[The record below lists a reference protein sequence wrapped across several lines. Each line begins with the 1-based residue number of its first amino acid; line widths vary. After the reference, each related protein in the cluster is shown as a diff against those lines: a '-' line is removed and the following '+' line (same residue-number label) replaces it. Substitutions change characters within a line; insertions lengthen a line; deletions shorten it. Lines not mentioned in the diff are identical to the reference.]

1 MTQLMLDLCHFTKIL
16 QKSCQIFTFHV
27 SLKCRNFYVRL
38 RVGDFL
44 QRRKWMEFIFMIIKL
59 LGGLAMFLYGMEIM
73 GDGLRQ
79 GSGSALKN
87 VLGKLTHNALM
98 GVITGALVT
107 AVIQSSTATIVLTVG
122 LIGAGILNLKQ
133 AVSIVLGANIGTTVT
148 AQIIRLMDIDSAGSS
163 ILNFFKPDTLA
174 PLALIIGIILIMF
187 VKTEKSKNVG
197 MIALGFGVLFTGLL
211 SMTDAVEPL
220 AESQAFVDV
229 LGFFSDMPLLGI
241 VTGLVLTVIVQS
253 SSAMVGIL
261 QAMSSTGVMT
271 FELVYPIIMG
281 INLGTCVT
289 TAMVCSIGSS
299 KDAKRTGVVHIAFN
313 TIGTI
318 LFMIV
323 MTIIRSMGGFPNL
336 WESVVNSGGIAD
348 FQTIFNLVTAIVL
361 LPFTGI
367 LVKIACVIVK
377 DDEEEE
383 EVYPEIAALDD
394 KLMIAPAVALHE
406 VSKVAVSMAAVAKK
420 NLEYSL
426 KQFKGYEERRTQRI
440 VVAEERLDRFADN
453 ADNYLIELSNNLETE
468 NESREVNMLMQCIH
482 DIERIGDYAMNFDE
496 MAQKMNTEG
505 LTFSIS
511 AKREMEVLGDAVQ
524 EILRLTVEALES
536 DNDYIARRVEPL
548 EEVIDDM
555 VLLLKNRH
563 TDRLCKG
570 VCSINA
576 GLVFMDALTYFERT
590 ADQCSSIAMLMLG
603 RKNEEIMK
611 NHHMYLAELHA
622 SGDKSYVAEKENRR
636 EQYIVPLENM
646 V

>member
-1 MTQLMLDLCHFTKIL
+1 
-16 QKSCQIFTFHV
+16 
-27 SLKCRNFYVRL
+27 
-38 RVGDFL
+38 
-44 QRRKWMEFIFMIIKL
+44 MEIIFMIIKL

-87 VLGKLTHNALM
+87 VLGKLTHNALL

-148 AQIIRLMDIDSAGSS
+148 AQIIRLMDIDSAGGS
-163 ILNFFKPDTLA
+163 ILNFFKPDNLA

-187 VKTEKSKNVG
+187 IKSEKSKNVG
-197 MIALGFGVLFTGLL
+197 LIALGFGVLFTGLL

-220 AESQAFVDV
+220 SESQAFVDI

-299 KDAKRTGVVHIAFN
+299 KDAKRTGIVHIVFN

-323 MTIIRSMGGFPNL
+323 MTLVRSMGGFPDL

-383 EVYPEIAALDD
+383 EVYPEIAALDE
-394 KLMIAPAVALHE
+394 KLMIAPAVALNE

-426 KQFKGYEERRTQRI
+426 KQFKGYEEKRTQRI

-468 NESREVNMLMQCIH
+468 LESREVNMLMQSIH

-496 MAQKMNTEG
+496 MAQKMNAEG

-511 AKREMEVLGDAVQ
+511 AKREMDVLSDAVQ
-524 EILRLTVEALES
+524 EILRLTVEALEN

-555 VLLLKNRH
+555 VLLLRNRH

-570 VCSINA
+570 ICSINA

-603 RKNEEIMK
+603 RKNEQIMK

-646 V
+646 VQ